1 MSGIDNY
8 REVRPD
14 IDGFKTLQDSA
25 GKVLYLRKSKHIH
38 QSCEQ
43 IVIPTWNCKYLFLNG
58 EIVAYAYRVKT
69 VCGDM
74 TSKLARDLF
83 DDTWIEEHTIVTE
96 NGKACILIEYPGADL
111 KALWCTFISRPR
123 SPETRRTCHFPGSR
137 STCRC

>member
-8 REVRPD
+8 REVRLD

-58 EIVAYAYRVKT
+58 PSDFHGICDDKGATVTVVKSS
-69 VCGDM
+69 DW
-74 TSKLARDLF
+74 L
-83 DDTWIEEHTIVTE
+83 H
-96 NGKACILIEYPGADL
+96 
-111 KALWCTFISRPR
+111 LWSIQC
-123 SPETRRTCHFPGSR
+123 
-137 STCRC
+137 